1 MHECGVLKI
10 YITRS
15 ILLTVWGGVIMIEEK
30 KASVPKPKAHNLVLE
45 NRKKLSMTGII
56 DVDSFNEDC
65 IVAQTDLGA
74 INIKGS
80 ELHITKLNI
89 DINELQVEG
98 EISSIVYMD
107 SYVKKKGGVFSK
119 IFS

>member
-1 MHECGVLKI
+1 
-10 YITRS
+10 
-15 ILLTVWGGVIMIEEK
+15 MIEEK
-30 KASVPKPKAHNLVLE
+30 KAAVPKPKVHNLVLE

-65 IVAQTDLGA
+65 IVAQTDLGD

-80 ELHITKLNI
+80 GLHITKLNI

-107 SYVKKKGGVFSK
+107 SHVKKKGGVFSK